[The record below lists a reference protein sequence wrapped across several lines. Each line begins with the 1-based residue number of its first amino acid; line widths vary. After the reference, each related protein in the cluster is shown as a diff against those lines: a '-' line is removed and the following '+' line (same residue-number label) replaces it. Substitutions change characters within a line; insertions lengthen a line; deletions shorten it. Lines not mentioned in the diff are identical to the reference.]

1 MLGLHPATL
10 RSKCRKVL
18 YLLTG
23 LEEYKDFDEHGKEEG
38 EGEDE
43 EDFEDSLD
51 GVTFT
56 NFLTDQI
63 FK

>member
-1 MLGLHPATL
+1 
-10 RSKCRKVL
+10 VL

-23 LEEYKDFDEHGKEEG
+23 LEEYKDFDEHGKE